1 MTQPATK
8 ASSVGHSS
16 IVMAS
21 GTAVSRGLGL
31 VRNILL
37 VAVVGGA
44 TGPIADAFDIANK
57 IPNILFAVIAGGML
71 NAVIV
76 PQVVR
81 AYRSPDGQ
89 EYLDKLLTLAGS
101 VLLVI
106 TLVCTMGASVAVA
119 LYTDSGWTSAQVALA
134 VSFAFWCIPQL
145 FFYGLYTLLGQVLN
159 ARGQFGPFMWAP
171 VVNNI
176 ISIVGLSVFLLV
188 FGSVLLK
195 DPATG
200 ARLSTD
206 AVVASWSTAQV
217 VVLGAVTTLGVVGQ
231 ALILVVPLWRSG
243 FRWRPRFGFRGA
255 GLGSVGRVGMWT
267 FAAVLLDQVAVLVT
281 SNITSGAPLAAA
293 ADGVAEASV
302 AGNGAYTQALMI
314 YLLPHSL
321 ITVSIATALFTGMSA
336 AAAGGDVAKVREI
349 VSRGMRVIGVFT
361 IFATAVFIVLSRPV
375 VKIIVPTLN
384 ADSVVAVGNVLA
396 AMSLGLAPLGAMVL
410 MKWVYFAFEDGRTV
424 FLIQIPVTVVLV
436 AGAGAVWLLAPG
448 QWWAVGAALAMS
460 ASNLVAVLLRVRGM
474 RDRLEGLDLARI
486 VRLHVQLVVS
496 AVLAALTGWLVL
508 HVWGF
513 TPGDT
518 WLRAVWVTLLVLTTM
533 TSVYVLSLR
542 IMGVQELTSLAAPF
556 RRFLPR
562 RFST

>member
-1 MTQPATK
+1 MTLPATST
-8 ASSVGHSS
+8 SSVGRSS

-106 TLVCTMGASVAVA
+106 TVVCTLGASVAVA
-119 LYTDSGWTSAQVALA
+119 LYTDSSWTPAQVALA

-145 FFYGLYTLLGQVLN
+145 FFYGMYTLLGQVLN

-176 ISIVGLSVFLLV
+176 ISIVGLSIFLLV
-188 FGSVLLK
+188 FGRVLLE
-195 DPATG
+195 DPSTG
-200 ARLSTD
+200 THLPTD
-206 AVVASWSTAQV
+206 VIVESWSTAQV
-217 VVLGAVTTLGVVGQ
+217 TVLGAVTTLGVVGQ

-243 FRWRPRFGFRGA
+243 FRYRPRFGFRGA
-255 GLGSVGRVGMWT
+255 GLGSVGRVGLWT

-281 SNITSGAPLAAA
+281 ANITSGAPQAASAGIADA
-293 ADGVAEASV
+293 AV
-302 AGNGAYTQALMI
+302 AGPGAYSQALMI

-361 IFATAVFIVLSRPV
+361 VFATAVFLVLSRPI

-384 ADSVVAVGNVLA
+384 ADSLSAVGNVLA

-424 FLIQIPVTVVLV
+424 FLIQIPVTIVLV
-436 AGAGAVWLLAPG
+436 VGAGAVWLFAPG

-460 ASNLVAVLLRVRGM
+460 ASNLCAVLLRVRGM

-496 AVLAALTGWLVL
+496 ALIAALLGWLVL

-513 TPGDT
+513 APGDS
-518 WLRAVWVTLLVLTTM
+518 WLRAVGVTVLVLTTM
-533 TSVYVLSLR
+533 TSVYVLALR
-542 IMGVQELTSLAAPF
+542 IMGVSELKSLAAPF
-556 RRFLPR
+556 RRFVPR

>member
-1 MTQPATK
+1 MTLPATT
-8 ASSVGHSS
+8 ASSVGRSS

-101 VLLVI
+101 ILLVI
-106 TLVCTMGASVAVA
+106 TLLCTLGASVAVA
-119 LYTDSGWTSAQVALA
+119 IYTDGWSPAQVALA

-145 FFYGLYTLLGQVLN
+145 FFYGMYTLLGQVLN

-176 ISIVGLSVFLLV
+176 VSIVGLSVFLLV
-188 FGSVLLK
+188 FGRVLLT
-195 DPATG
+195 DPNTG
-200 ARLSTD
+200 ALLPTD
-206 AVVASWSTAQV
+206 VVVASWSTTQV
-217 VVLGAVTTLGVVGQ
+217 TVLGAVTTLGVIGQ
-231 ALILVVPLWRSG
+231 ALILIVPLRRSG
-243 FRWRPRFGFRGA
+243 FRWRPRFAFRGA

-281 SNITSGAPLAAA
+281 ANITSGAPQAASAGVSAAA
-293 ADGVAEASV
+293 V
-302 AGNGAYTQALMI
+302 AGPGAYSQALMI

-321 ITVSIATALFTGMSA
+321 VTVSIATALFTGMSA
-336 AAAGGDVAKVREI
+336 AAAAGDVARVREI
-349 VSRGMRVIGVFT
+349 VSRGLRVIGVFT
-361 IFATAVFIVLSRPV
+361 VFATAVFVVLSRPI
-375 VKIIVPTLN
+375 VKIIVPTLGPE
-384 ADSVVAVGNVLA
+384 SLGAVGNVLA
-396 AMSLGLAPLGAMVL
+396 AMALGLAPLGAMVL

-424 FLIQIPVTVVLV
+424 FIIQIPVTVVLV
-436 AGAGAVWLLAPG
+436 VGAGAVWLLAPG
-448 QWWAVGAALAMS
+448 QWWAMGAALAMS
-460 ASNLVAVLLRVRGM
+460 LSNLVAVLLRVGGM
-474 RDRLEGLDLARI
+474 RDRLEGLDLDRI

-496 AVLAALTGWLVL
+496 AVISALLGWLVL

-513 TPGDT
+513 APGDS
-518 WLRAVWVTLLVLTTM
+518 WIHAVVVTTLVLTTM
-533 TSVYVLSLR
+533 TAVYVLSLKV
-542 IMGVQELTSLAAPF
+542 MGVSELASLSAPF
-556 RRFLPR
+556 RRFVPR

>member
-1 MTQPATK
+1 MTLPATTT
-8 ASSVGHSS
+8 SSVGRSS

-101 VLLVI
+101 ILLVI
-106 TLVCTMGASVAVA
+106 TLVCTLGASVAVA
-119 LYTDSGWTSAQVALA
+119 IYTDGWSPAQVALA

-145 FFYGLYTLLGQVLN
+145 FFYGMYTLLGQVLN

-176 ISIVGLSVFLLV
+176 VSIVGLSIFLLV
-188 FGSVLLK
+188 FGRVLLT

-200 ARLSTD
+200 DLLPTD
-206 AVVASWSTAQV
+206 VVVASWTTAEV
-217 VVLGAVTTLGVVGQ
+217 TALGAVTTLGVIGQ
-231 ALILVVPLWRSG
+231 ALILIIPLWRSG
-243 FRWRPRFGFRGA
+243 FRWRPRFAFRGS

-281 SNITSGAPLAAA
+281 ANITSGAPQAASEGVSAAA
-293 ADGVAEASV
+293 V
-302 AGNGAYTQALMI
+302 AGPGAYSQALMI

-321 ITVSIATALFTGMSA
+321 VTVSIATALFTGMSA
-336 AAAGGDVAKVREI
+336 AAAAGDVARVRDI

-361 IFATAVFIVLSRPV
+361 VFATAVFVVLSRPI
-375 VKIIVPTLN
+375 VKIIVPTLGPE
-384 ADSVVAVGNVLA
+384 SLGAVGNVLA
-396 AMSLGLAPLGAMVL
+396 AMALGLAPLGAMVL

-424 FLIQIPVTVVLV
+424 FLIQIPVTIVLV
-436 AGAGAVWLLAPG
+436 IGAGAVWMLAPG

-460 ASNLVAVLLRVRGM
+460 LSNLVAVLLRIRGM

-496 AVLAALTGWLVL
+496 AVIAALLGWLVL

-513 TPGDT
+513 SPSDS
-518 WLRAVWVTLLVLTTM
+518 WFRAVGVTALVITTM
-533 TSVYVLSLR
+533 TAVYVLALKV
-542 IMGVQELTSLAAPF
+542 MGVTELASLAAPF
-556 RRFLPR
+556 RRFVPR

>member
-1 MTQPATK
+1 MTLPAPAT
-8 ASSVGHSS
+8 SSVGRSS

-89 EYLDKLLTLAGS
+89 EYLDKLLTLAGT

-106 TLVCTMGASVAVA
+106 TVVCTLGASVAVA
-119 LYTDSGWTSAQVALA
+119 LYTDSSWTPAQVALA

-145 FFYGLYTLLGQVLN
+145 FFYGMYTLLGQVLN

-176 ISIVGLSVFLLV
+176 ISIVGLSIFLLV
-188 FGSVLLK
+188 FGRVLLV
-195 DPATG
+195 DPSTG
-200 ARLSTD
+200 THLPTD
-206 AVVASWSTAQV
+206 VVVASWSTAQV
-217 VVLGAVTTLGVVGQ
+217 TVLGAVTTLGVVGQ

-243 FRWRPRFGFRGA
+243 FRYRPRFGFRGA
-255 GLGSVGRVGMWT
+255 GLGSVGRVGLWT

-281 SNITSGAPLAAA
+281 ANITSGAPQAASAGIADA
-293 ADGVAEASV
+293 AV
-302 AGNGAYTQALMI
+302 AGPGAYSQALMI

-361 IFATAVFIVLSRPV
+361 VFATAVFLVLSRPI

-384 ADSVVAVGNVLA
+384 ADSLSAVGNVLA

-424 FLIQIPVTVVLV
+424 FLIQIPVTIVLV
-436 AGAGAVWLLAPG
+436 VGAGAVWLLAPG

-496 AVLAALTGWLVL
+496 AVIAALLGWLVL

-513 TPGDT
+513 TPGDS
-518 WLRAVWVTLLVLTTM
+518 WIHAVAVTLLVLTTM
-533 TSVYVLSLR
+533 ISVYVLALR
-542 IMGVQELTSLAAPF
+542 IMGVSELASLAAPF
-556 RRFLPR
+556 RRLVPR

>member
-1 MTQPATK
+1 MTLPATK

-89 EYLDKLLTLAGS
+89 EYLDKLLTLAGT

-106 TLVCTMGASVAVA
+106 TGVCTLGASVAVG
-119 LYTDSGWTSAQVALA
+119 LYTNSSWTSAQIALA

-176 ISIVGLSVFLLV
+176 ISIIGLSVFLLV
-188 FGSVLLK
+188 FGRVLLE

-200 ARLSTD
+200 AGLPTD
-206 AVVASWSTAQV
+206 VVVDSWSTTQV
-217 VVLGAVTTLGVVGQ
+217 TVLGAVTTLGVVGQ
-231 ALILVVPLWRSG
+231 ALILLVPLWRSG

-255 GLGSVGRVGMWT
+255 GLGSVGRVGLWT

-281 SNITSGAPLAAA
+281 SIITSGAPLAAS
-293 ADGVAEASV
+293 DGIDQASV
-302 AGNGAYTQALMI
+302 AGNGAYSQALMI

-336 AAAGGDVAKVREI
+336 AAAAGDVAKVREI
-349 VSRGMRVIGVFT
+349 VSRGLRVIGVFT

-384 ADSVVAVGNVLA
+384 AESVVAVGNVLA

-424 FLIQIPVTVVLV
+424 FLIQIPVTIVLV
-436 AGAGAVWLLAPG
+436 VGAGAVWLLAPG

-460 ASNLVAVLLRVRGM
+460 LSNLVAVLLRVRGM

-496 AVLAALTGWLVL
+496 AGIAALTGWLVL

-513 TPGDT
+513 SPDDT
-518 WLRAVWVTLLVLTTM
+518 WMRAVWVTLLVLTTM
-533 TSVYVLSLR
+533 TSAYVLALR

>member
-1 MTQPATK
+1 MTLPATK

-89 EYLDKLLTLAGS
+89 EYLDKLLTLAGT

-106 TLVCTMGASVAVA
+106 TGVCTLGASVAVG
-119 LYTDSGWTSAQVALA
+119 LYTNSSWTSAQIALA

-176 ISIVGLSVFLLV
+176 ISIIGLSVFLLV
-188 FGSVLLK
+188 FGRVLLV

-200 ARLSTD
+200 DGLPTD
-206 AVVASWSTAQV
+206 VVVDSWSTAQV
-217 VVLGAVTTLGVVGQ
+217 TVLGAVTTLGVVGQ
-231 ALILVVPLWRSG
+231 ALILLVPLWRSG

-255 GLGSVGRVGMWT
+255 GLGSVGRVGLWT

-281 SNITSGAPLAAA
+281 SIITSGAPLAASDGIDQA
-293 ADGVAEASV
+293 AV
-302 AGNGAYTQALMI
+302 AGNGAYSQALMI

-336 AAAGGDVAKVREI
+336 AAAAGDVAKVREI
-349 VSRGMRVIGVFT
+349 VSRGLRVIGVFT

-384 ADSVVAVGNVLA
+384 AESVVAVGNVLA

-424 FLIQIPVTVVLV
+424 FLIQIPVTIVLV
-436 AGAGAVWLLAPG
+436 VGAGAVWLLAPG

-460 ASNLVAVLLRVRGM
+460 LSNLVAVLLRVRGM

-496 AVLAALTGWLVL
+496 AGIAALTGWLVL

-513 TPGDT
+513 SPGDT
-518 WLRAVWVTLLVLTTM
+518 WLHAVWVTLLVLTTM
-533 TSVYVLSLR
+533 TSAYVLALR

>member
-1 MTQPATK
+1 MTLPATST
-8 ASSVGHSS
+8 SSVGRSS

-106 TLVCTMGASVAVA
+106 TVVCTLGASVAVA
-119 LYTDSGWTSAQVALA
+119 LYTDSSWTPAQVALA

-145 FFYGLYTLLGQVLN
+145 FFYGMYTLLGQVLN

-176 ISIVGLSVFLLV
+176 ISIVGLSIFLLV
-188 FGSVLLK
+188 FGRVLLE
-195 DPATG
+195 DPSTG
-200 ARLSTD
+200 AHLPTD
-206 AVVASWSTAQV
+206 VVVESWSTAQV
-217 VVLGAVTTLGVVGQ
+217 TVLGAVTTLGVVGQ

-243 FRWRPRFGFRGA
+243 FRYRPRFGFRGA
-255 GLGSVGRVGMWT
+255 GLGSVGRVGLWT

-281 SNITSGAPLAAA
+281 ANITSGAPQAASAGIADA
-293 ADGVAEASV
+293 AV
-302 AGNGAYTQALMI
+302 AGPGAYSQALMI

-361 IFATAVFIVLSRPV
+361 VFATAVFLVLSRPI

-384 ADSVVAVGNVLA
+384 ADSLSAVGNVLA

-424 FLIQIPVTVVLV
+424 FLIQIPVTIVLV
-436 AGAGAVWLLAPG
+436 VGAGAVWLFAPG

-460 ASNLVAVLLRVRGM
+460 ASNLCAVLLRVRGM

-496 AVLAALTGWLVL
+496 ALIAALLGWLVL

-513 TPGDT
+513 APGDS
-518 WLRAVWVTLLVLTTM
+518 WLRAVGVTILVLTTM
-533 TSVYVLSLR
+533 TSVYVLALR
-542 IMGVQELTSLAAPF
+542 IMGVSELKSLAAPF
-556 RRFLPR
+556 RRFVPR

>member
-1 MTQPATK
+1 MTLPATST
-8 ASSVGHSS
+8 SSVGRSS

-106 TLVCTMGASVAVA
+106 TVVCTLGASVAVA
-119 LYTDSGWTSAQVALA
+119 LYTDSSWTPAQVALA

-145 FFYGLYTLLGQVLN
+145 FFYGMYTLLGQVLN

-171 VVNNI
+171 VVNNVV
-176 ISIVGLSVFLLV
+176 SIVGLSVFLLV
-188 FGSVLLK
+188 FGRVLLE
-195 DPATG
+195 DPSTG
-200 ARLSTD
+200 AHLPTD
-206 AVVASWSTAQV
+206 VVVESWSTAQV
-217 VVLGAVTTLGVVGQ
+217 TVLGAVTTLGVVGQ

-243 FRWRPRFGFRGA
+243 FRYRPRFGFRGA
-255 GLGSVGRVGMWT
+255 GLGSVGRVGLWT

-281 SNITSGAPLAAA
+281 ANITSGAPQAASDGIAAA
-293 ADGVAEASV
+293 AV
-302 AGNGAYTQALMI
+302 AGPGAYSQALMI

-361 IFATAVFIVLSRPV
+361 VFATAVFLVLSRPI

-384 ADSVVAVGNVLA
+384 ADSLTAVGNVLA

-424 FLIQIPVTVVLV
+424 FLIQIPVTIVLV
-436 AGAGAVWLLAPG
+436 VGAGAVWLFAPG

-460 ASNLVAVLLRVRGM
+460 ASNLCAVLLRVRGM

-496 AVLAALTGWLVL
+496 ALVAALLGWLVL

-513 TPGDT
+513 APGDS
-518 WLRAVWVTLLVLTTM
+518 WLRAVGVTILVLTTM
-533 TSVYVLSLR
+533 TAVYVLALR
-542 IMGVQELTSLAAPF
+542 IMGVSELKSLAAPF
-556 RRFLPR
+556 RRFVPR

>member
-1 MTQPATK
+1 MTLPATST
-8 ASSVGHSS
+8 SSVGRSS

-106 TLVCTMGASVAVA
+106 TVVCTLGASLAVA
-119 LYTDSGWTSAQVALA
+119 LYTDSSWTPAQVALA

-145 FFYGLYTLLGQVLN
+145 FFYGMYTLLGQVLN

-176 ISIVGLSVFLLV
+176 ISIVGLSIFLLV
-188 FGSVLLK
+188 FGRVLLV
-195 DPATG
+195 DPSTG
-200 ARLSTD
+200 TSLPTD
-206 AVVASWSTAQV
+206 VVIGSWSTAQV
-217 VVLGAVTTLGVVGQ
+217 TVLGAVTTLGVVGQ

-243 FRWRPRFGFRGA
+243 FRYRPRFGFRGA
-255 GLGSVGRVGMWT
+255 GLGSVGRVGLWT

-281 SNITSGAPLAAA
+281 ANITSGAPQAASAGVVDA
-293 ADGVAEASV
+293 AV
-302 AGNGAYTQALMI
+302 AGPGAYSQAMMI

-336 AAAGGDVAKVREI
+336 AAAGGDVARVREI

-361 IFATAVFIVLSRPV
+361 VFATAVFLVLSRPI
-375 VKIIVPTLN
+375 VKIIVPTLG
-384 ADSVVAVGNVLA
+384 ADSLSAVGNVLA

-436 AGAGAVWLLAPG
+436 VGAGAFWLFAPG

-496 AVLAALTGWLVL
+496 AVIAALLGWLVL

-513 TPGDT
+513 APGDS
-518 WLRAVWVTLLVLTTM
+518 WVHAVGVTLLVLTTM
-533 TSVYVLSLR
+533 TAVYVLALR
-542 IMGVQELTSLAAPF
+542 IMGVSELASLAAPF
-556 RRFLPR
+556 RRFVPR

>member
-1 MTQPATK
+1 MTLPATK

-89 EYLDKLLTLAGS
+89 EYLDKLLTLAGT

-106 TLVCTMGASVAVA
+106 TGVCTLGASVAVG
-119 LYTDSGWTSAQVALA
+119 LYTNSSWTSAQIALA

-188 FGSVLLK
+188 FGRVLLV

-200 ARLSTD
+200 AGLPTD
-206 AVVASWSTAQV
+206 VVVDSWSTAQV
-217 VVLGAVTTLGVVGQ
+217 TVLGAVTTLGVVGQ
-231 ALILVVPLWRSG
+231 ALILLVPLWRSG

-255 GLGSVGRVGMWT
+255 GLGSVGRVGLWT

-281 SNITSGAPLAAA
+281 SVITSGAPLAASEGIDQA
-293 ADGVAEASV
+293 AV
-302 AGNGAYTQALMI
+302 AGNGAYSQALMI

-336 AAAGGDVAKVREI
+336 AAAAGDVAKVREI
-349 VSRGMRVIGVFT
+349 VSRGLRVIGVFT

-384 ADSVVAVGNVLA
+384 AESVVAVGNVLA

-424 FLIQIPVTVVLV
+424 FLIQIPVTIVLV
-436 AGAGAVWLLAPG
+436 VGAGAVWLLAPG

-460 ASNLVAVLLRVRGM
+460 LSNLVAVLLRVRGM

-496 AVLAALTGWLVL
+496 AGIAALTGWLVL

-513 TPGDT
+513 SPDDT

-533 TSVYVLSLR
+533 TSTYVLALR

>member
-1 MTQPATK
+1 MTLPAPAT
-8 ASSVGHSS
+8 SSVGRSS

-106 TLVCTMGASVAVA
+106 TVVCTLGASVAVA
-119 LYTDSGWTSAQVALA
+119 LYTDSSWTPAQVALA

-145 FFYGLYTLLGQVLN
+145 FFYGMYTLLGQVLN

-176 ISIVGLSVFLLV
+176 ISIIGLSVFLLV
-188 FGSVLLK
+188 FGRVLLK
-195 DPATG
+195 DPSTG
-200 ARLSTD
+200 SALPTD
-206 AVVASWSTAQV
+206 VVIASWSTAQV
-217 VVLGAVTTLGVVGQ
+217 TVLGAVTTLGVVGQ

-243 FRWRPRFGFRGA
+243 FRYRPRFGFRGA
-255 GLGSVGRVGMWT
+255 GLGSVGRVGLWT

-281 SNITSGAPLAAA
+281 ANITSGAPQAASAGIADA
-293 ADGVAEASV
+293 AV
-302 AGNGAYTQALMI
+302 AGPGAYSQALMI

-361 IFATAVFIVLSRPV
+361 VFATAVFLVLSRPI

-384 ADSVVAVGNVLA
+384 ADSLSAVGNVLA

-436 AGAGAVWLLAPG
+436 VGAGAFWLLAPG

-460 ASNLVAVLLRVRGM
+460 ASNLCAVLLRVRGM

-496 AVLAALTGWLVL
+496 AVIAALLGWLVL

-513 TPGDT
+513 TPGDS
-518 WLRAVWVTLLVLTTM
+518 WIHAVGVTVLVLTTM
-533 TSVYVLSLR
+533 TSVYVLALR
-542 IMGVQELTSLAAPF
+542 IMGVSELASLAAPF